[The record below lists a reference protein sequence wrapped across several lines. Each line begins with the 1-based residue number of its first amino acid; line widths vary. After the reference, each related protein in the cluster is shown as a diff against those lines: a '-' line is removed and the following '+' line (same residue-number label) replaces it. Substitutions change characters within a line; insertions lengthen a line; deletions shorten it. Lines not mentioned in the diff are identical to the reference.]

1 MTRIK
6 APAELPELVRAA
18 FSKARSSGD
27 LHFFPTQVALLNV
40 DSIPFQLRFSP
51 ALANKP
57 KGPTR
62 DPTTPQKPFDPFE
75 NPPAALKVADLGPAH
90 FLVLNKFAVVPEHF
104 ILATTP
110 FKHQT
115 HVLEPDDL
123 ESTLACI
130 EAYDAVAGE
139 EATSGGGQS
148 EQGLYA
154 FFNCGDHSGASQPH
168 RHIQLLPIARMRDG
182 LDGQS
187 SAWDVMVDRL
197 DALKPPFSVFSEAIR
212 LGMSGEELHQT
223 YLRLYRRACRAVAVH
238 TGDGAAATSQDA
250 PSQGETL
257 ISYNMAMTKNT
268 MAIAPRL
275 AEGARIVGP
284 DGQDLGS
291 VALNGTVL
299 AGTALVKN
307 EVEWEALVKDAKGLH
322 VVLKAIGIPQE
333 GSWKS

>member
-1 MTRIK
+1 MARIK

-27 LHFFPTQVALLNV
+27 LHFFPTQVTLLNV

-57 KGPTR
+57 KGPPR
-62 DPTTPQKPFDPFE
+62 DPTTTPQKPFDPFE

-110 FKHQT
+110 FKPQT

-123 ESTLACI
+123 EATLACI
-130 EAYDAVAGE
+130 EAYDAVAETE
-139 EATSGGGQS
+139 EATSSGGGKS

-182 LDGQS
+182 LDGPS

-197 DALKPPFSVFSEAIR
+197 DTLKPPLSVFSEAIR

-238 TGDGAAATSQDA
+238 AGDGAAAAQDA

-257 ISYNMAMTKNT
+257 ISYNMAMTKNA

-275 AEGARIVGP
+275 AEGAKIVGP
-284 DGQDLGS
+284 DGQNLGFA
-291 VALNGTVL
+291 ALNGTVL

-307 EVEWEALVKDAKGLH
+307 EVEWEAMIKDAKGLRD
-322 VVLKAIGIPQE
+322 VLKAIGIPQE
-333 GSWKS
+333 GQ